1 MKLTEKQYQQILNS
15 ITNKTV
21 DLSFI
26 REVEVEDIVYQFKT
40 TYPQMYDNFD
50 EGIKE
55 ALEKLVKYKSRGL
68 N

>member
-1 MKLTEKQYQQILNS
+1 MKLTEEQYQQILNS

-26 REVEVEDIVYQFKT
+26 REVEVEDIVHQFKT
-40 TYPQMYDNFD
+40 KYPEMYDNFD

-55 ALEKLVKYKSRGL
+55 TLEQLVKYKSRGL

>member
-1 MKLTEKQYQQILNS
+1 MKLTEEQYQQIVNS

-26 REVEVEDIVYQFKT
+26 REVEVEDIVHQFKT
-40 TYPQMYDNFD
+40 KYPEMYDNFD

-55 ALEKLVKYKSRGL
+55 TLEQLVKYKSRGL

>member
-1 MKLTEKQYQQILNS
+1 MKLTEEQYQQILNS

-26 REVEVEDIVYQFKT
+26 REAEVEDIVHQFKT
-40 TYPQMYDNFD
+40 TYPQMYDDFD
-50 EGIKE
+50 EEIKE
-55 ALEKLVKYKSRGL
+55 TLEQLVKYKSRGL